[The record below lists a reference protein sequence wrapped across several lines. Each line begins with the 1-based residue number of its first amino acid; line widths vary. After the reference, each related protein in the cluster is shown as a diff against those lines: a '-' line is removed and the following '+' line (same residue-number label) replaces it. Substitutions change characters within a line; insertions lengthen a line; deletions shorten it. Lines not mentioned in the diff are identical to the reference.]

1 MRLRVERQH
10 KLVCDACHHI
20 EDIDRV
26 SRAHVNKPC
35 PVCHSNMLTEED
47 FREYRRIEKRLIWM
61 ARIARLLNFFG
72 LLPEGR
78 LARTHIKHGETVTRL
93 REGGLL

>member
-1 MRLRVERQH
+1 MRHRVVRQH
-10 KLVCDACHHI
+10 KLVCDACHHV
-20 EDIDRV
+20 EGIDRV
-26 SRAHVNKPC
+26 SLAHAGKRC

-47 FREYRRIEKRLIWM
+47 FREYCRVERRLVWM
-61 ARIARLLNFFG
+61 DRIARFLAFFG

-78 LARTHIKHGETVTRL
+78 VARTRIKHGETVTRL